1 MVDYLKFLDLALL
14 GDPLGDSFYSC
25 HSVSIRRVAYD
36 LRRDYPFD
44 VVCLYRGLE
53 SGVVV
58 VDDRVLARGE
68 SKYLSFTEDLSVARG
83 FGGCILE
90 YVPDESEVLFH
101 YTWLG
106 ILGISS
112 DFLSSQ
118 REVILS
124 QGMRSFDIFSYE

>member
-14 GDPLGDSFYSC
+14 GDPLGDSFFSC
-25 HSVSIRRVAYD
+25 HSVSIRRVAYE

-58 VDDRVLARGE
+58 DGRVLARRE

-90 YVPDESEVLFH
+90 CVPDESEVLFH
-101 YTWLG
+101 YSWLG

-118 REVILS
+118 REVILL
-124 QGMRSFDIFSYE
+124 QRMRSFDLCASYE